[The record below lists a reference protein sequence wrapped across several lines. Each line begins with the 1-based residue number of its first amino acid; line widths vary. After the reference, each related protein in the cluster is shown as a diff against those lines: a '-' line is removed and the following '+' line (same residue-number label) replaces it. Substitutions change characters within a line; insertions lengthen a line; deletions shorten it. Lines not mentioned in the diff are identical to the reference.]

1 MESLLGSPRGFDLP
15 TGLMKSPV
23 DDFAVSR
30 SSTQRLKGT
39 LNEEPDHEA
48 ADESVAN
55 GRAHDQNLF
64 SSIQYISVSATIL
77 DDSAVI
83 HQNHSS
89 TLPLIL
95 LQSAD
100 KVGSDIMGLTQVRR
114 NANQTCE
121 KFTKAC
127 GRVRNL
133 TIVVDDMGMTTE
145 GKRAQFGRGSTLA
158 TRAQTLS
165 GRSGMWRPSMTSPGN
180 TFSFRTSMMTYSKAN
195 RKSSASPCCSLTR
208 SLWK

>member
-1 MESLLGSPRGFDLP
+1 MESPLGSPRGFDLP
-15 TGLMKSPV
+15 TGLMKSPS

-30 SSTQRLKGT
+30 STTQRLKGT

-48 ADESVAN
+48 ADESVVN
-55 GRAHDQNLF
+55 GGAHDQNLF

-145 GKRAQFGRGSTLA
+145 GKRAQFGSRQHSRYEGPDA
-158 TRAQTLS
+158 VRQIRDVEA
-165 GRSGMWRPSMTSPGN
+165 
-180 TFSFRTSMMTYSKAN
+180 FDD
-195 RKSSASPCCSLTR
+195 LTR
-208 SLWK
+208 KHILFLDIFDDVFQSKPKTAQVHVAP